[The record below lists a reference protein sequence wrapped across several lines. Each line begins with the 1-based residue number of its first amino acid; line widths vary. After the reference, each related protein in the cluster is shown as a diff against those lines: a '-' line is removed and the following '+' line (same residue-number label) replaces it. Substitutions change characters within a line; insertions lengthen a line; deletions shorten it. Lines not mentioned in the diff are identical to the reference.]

1 MPGTAHVLKSEPNGS
16 IIMSI
21 WQVLDPARYRRVG
34 AKRRHE
40 PKARGN
46 EVSGHGVAVEQRRIG
61 DGASEGSRP
70 AAAGYRE
77 GTG

>member
-1 MPGTAHVLKSEPNGS
+1 VEARRSEA
-16 IIMSI
+16 
-21 WQVLDPARYRRVG
+21 QTRA
-34 AKRRHE
+34 
-40 PKARGN
+40 KARVN
-46 EVSGHGVAVEQRRIG
+46 EVSGHGVAVEQRGIG